1 MNNARSPHI
10 VPPRM
15 KAKPEGDKASMVREQ
30 ARAGSSDWGRAV
42 REEALHLGFG
52 SKDDWTRSR
61 RYATSR
67 RKGSAEGEEE
77 GRSPF
82 DRLKQQPNKPLLLG
96 ADWADLGARTTEL
109 DCPWH

>member
-1 MNNARSPHI
+1 
-10 VPPRM
+10 
-15 KAKPEGDKASMVREQ
+15 MVREQ
-30 ARAGSSDWGRAV
+30 ARAGSSDLGRAA

-52 SKDDWTRSR
+52 SKNDWTRSG

-67 RKGSAEGEEE
+67 RKGSAEGEE

-82 DRLKQQPNKPLLLG
+82 DRLKQQPNKPLWPG

-109 DCPWH
+109 DCPWHYY